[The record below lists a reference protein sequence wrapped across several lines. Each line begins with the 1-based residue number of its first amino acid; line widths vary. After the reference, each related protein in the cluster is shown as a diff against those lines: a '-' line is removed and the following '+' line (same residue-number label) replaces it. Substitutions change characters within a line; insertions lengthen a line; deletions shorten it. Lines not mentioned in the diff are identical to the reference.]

1 MESELFVL
9 KKDWVI
15 KCQNCGCDS
24 HCGETCKRKQNHY
37 PVDGY
42 FEYEIE
48 VCKQCRC
55 EACI

>member
-48 VCKQCRC
+48 VSKQCRC
-55 EACI
+55 EAC